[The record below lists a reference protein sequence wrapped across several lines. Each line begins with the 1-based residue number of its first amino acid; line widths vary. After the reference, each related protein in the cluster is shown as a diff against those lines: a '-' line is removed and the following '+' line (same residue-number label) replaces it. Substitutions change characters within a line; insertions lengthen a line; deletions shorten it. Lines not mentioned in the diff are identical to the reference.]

1 MCRGG
6 TARPPLDP
14 ELISLGSLYFE
25 PLWVFYREGQPLAR
39 LSDLADRRIAIGPEG
54 SGTRSLALQLLEEN
68 GIRESAGQHP
78 PLPGE
83 AAADALVSGEVDAAF
98 FVASPQSPVV
108 GRLLAS
114 PGIRLLSFDRADAYT
129 GRHRYLTSVVLPEG
143 MIDLARNLP
152 HKDTRLLAASANL
165 VARKGLHPALVDLL
179 LQAATA
185 SHGDGGWFE
194 ARGQFPSA
202 RYLAYPLS
210 KEAQRFHEHGPPL
223 LQRYLP
229 FWAATLVDRL
239 KVMLLPLVALM
250 IPLFKLMPPL
260 YRWRIRSRIY
270 RWYRE
275 VLSIDRDLDSE
286 KTDLRAAIGDLDAI
300 DREVAKVSVPLSY
313 AEELYDLRLH
323 IALVR
328 EKLERSR
335 EETRP
340 PTTA

>member
-1 MCRGG
+1 M
-6 TARPPLDP
+6 
-14 ELISLGSLYFE
+14 
-25 PLWVFYREGQPLAR
+25 
-39 LSDLADRRIAIGPEG
+39 
-54 SGTRSLALQLLEEN
+54 
-68 GIRESAGQHP
+68 
-78 PLPGE
+78 
-83 AAADALVSGEVDAAF
+83 
-98 FVASPQSPVV
+98 

-185 SHGDGGWFE
+185 SHGEGGWFE

-250 IPLFKLMPPL
+250 IPPL
-260 YRWRIRSRIY
+260 TAM
-270 RWYRE
+270 E
-275 VLSIDRDLDSE
+275 SE
-286 KTDLRAAIGDLDAI
+286 
-300 DREVAKVSVPLSY
+300 AKAVSP
-313 AEELYDLRLH
+313 R
-323 IALVR
+323 
-328 EKLERSR
+328 
-335 EETRP
+335 
-340 PTTA
+340 